1 MAVIIREFSIE
12 DLEEEYDLPYGAVSN
27 VEFDKH
33 RWYTVREL
41 VFKADDGYFY
51 EVGYMDPA
59 TEMQEGQDRWDYDY
73 KTGLV
78 PAIRV
83 EEVEV
88 VTTKWVPVHE

>member
-12 DLEEEYDLPYGAVSN
+12 DLEEEYDLPYESVSN
-27 VEFDKH
+27 EEFDKH
-33 RWYTVREL
+33 RWYTVRTL
-41 VFKADDGYFY
+41 VFKADDGYHY

-78 PAIRV
+78 SAIRV
-83 EEVEV
+83 EAKE
-88 VTTKWVPVHE
+88 VTTIEWVPVSE

>member
-12 DLEEEYDLPYGAVSN
+12 DLEEEYDLPYEAVSN
-27 VEFDKH
+27 EEFDKH
-33 RWYTVREL
+33 RWYTVRTL
-41 VFKADDGYFY
+41 VFKADDGHHY

-78 PAIRV
+78 SAIRV
-83 EEVEV
+83 EAKE
-88 VTTKWVPVHE
+88 VTTIEWVPVSE